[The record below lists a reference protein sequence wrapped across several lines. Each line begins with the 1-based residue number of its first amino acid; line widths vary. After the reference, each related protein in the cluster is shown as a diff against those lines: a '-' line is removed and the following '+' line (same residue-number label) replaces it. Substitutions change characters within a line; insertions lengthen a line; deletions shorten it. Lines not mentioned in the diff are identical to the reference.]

1 MRPRLGSRLRSVSGS
16 PLASFTALPVIS
28 RIAVIFLGLL
38 GLLAI
43 FAPVVAQHGPLTTG
57 TPVLPPSAEHWMGT
71 DAIGRDIFS
80 RVAHGAR
87 SSLLIGLAATAGA
100 LVAAA
105 VIGSFAATA
114 QKFLSEIVMRVLD
127 VVMSFPGIALAAVFV
142 AVFGTSLPVL
152 ILAIGFLYVIV
163 NPRIR
168 SI

>member
-1 MRPRLGSRLRSVSGS
+1 MRPKLGSRLRSVSGR
-16 PLASFTALPVIS
+16 PLAPFTALPWPS
-28 RIAVIFLGLL
+28 RIAVIFLALL

-43 FAPVVAQHGPLTTG
+43 FAPLLSPHGPLTTG

-105 VIGSFAATA
+105 VIGSF
-114 QKFLSEIVMRVLD
+114 
-127 VVMSFPGIALAAVFV
+127 
-142 AVFGTSLPVL
+142 
-152 ILAIGFLYVIV
+152 
-163 NPRIR
+163 
-168 SI
+168 